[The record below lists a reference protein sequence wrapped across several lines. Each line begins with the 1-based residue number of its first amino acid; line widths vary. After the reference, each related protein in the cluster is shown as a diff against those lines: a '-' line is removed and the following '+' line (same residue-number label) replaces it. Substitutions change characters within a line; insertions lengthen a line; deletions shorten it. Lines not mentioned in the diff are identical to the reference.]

1 MNYKIKS
8 RIWIEGD
15 NGTFLAEGR
24 ISLLKQIV
32 KLGSISAAAKSM
44 KMSYKKAWE
53 IIDGMNKEAKKP
65 LVERVAGGKGG
76 GGTVV
81 TDEGIKA
88 IKLFE
93 TLNNNCKKYLDNE
106 MLKMKLKESI

>member
-8 RIWIEGD
+8 RIWIEGK

-24 ISLLKQIV
+24 IALMKKIIDT
-32 KLGSISAAAKSM
+32 GSITAAAKEM

-65 LVERVAGGKGG
+65 LVVRVSGGKGG
-76 GGTVV
+76 GGTQV
-81 TDEGIKA
+81 TEDGLKA

-93 TLNNNCKKYLDNE
+93 NLNKKCQNYLDKE
-106 MLKMKLKESI
+106 MLKLDL

>member
-1 MNYKIKS
+1 MPYKIKS
-8 RIWIEGD
+8 RIWIEGK

-24 ISLLKQIV
+24 IALLKQIL
-32 KLGSISAAAKSM
+32 KSGSITAAAKAM

-65 LVERVAGGKGG
+65 LVIRVSGGKGG
-76 GGTVV
+76 GGTQV
-81 TDEGIKA
+81 TEEGLRA

-93 TLNNNCKKYLDNE
+93 KLNLKCQKYLDKE
-106 MLKMKLKESI
+106 IQKLKL